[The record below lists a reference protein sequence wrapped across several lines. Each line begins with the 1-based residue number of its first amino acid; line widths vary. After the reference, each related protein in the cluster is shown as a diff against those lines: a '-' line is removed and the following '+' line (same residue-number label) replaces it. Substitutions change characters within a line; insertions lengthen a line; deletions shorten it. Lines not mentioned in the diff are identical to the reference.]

1 MSTFQLTVHDF
12 YKAYAKWL
20 FNPDDER
27 IFEKRLGLCD
37 NLYGYMGYHYGEPTG
52 LRGDG
57 TYRYYSLR
65 GAAYN
70 HFEQQD
76 TLLHQHFREAGLDT
90 VFPFDTEGSY
100 MRAAHNKTQ
109 HLNEK
114 RRAFVFAHSHDNQ
127 SAMLGMF
134 YRWLVNELDTDN
146 IIRQRGICNYVDTW
160 CSQEHIAYDAN
171 CAVTEELKQQFENT
185 YANDLAP
192 FNGNMRGF
200 WAEQD
205 RLALWDNPKRV
216 EWVRAHAQLVQ

>member
-20 FNPDDER
+20 FNPDDES
-27 IFEKRLGLCD
+27 IFVKRLGLCD
-37 NLYGYMGYHYGEPTG
+37 NMYRYFEHHYGTDYGE
-52 LRGDG
+52 
-57 TYRYYSLR
+57 YRALTNIAYDYYVDQLYIMKR
-65 GAAYN
+65 
-70 HFEQQD
+70 HFA
-76 TLLHQHFREAGLDT
+76 QHGLDT
-90 VFPFDTEGSY
+90 VFPFDTEATYCDAS
-100 MRAAHNKTQ
+100 ASHTQ

-134 YRWLVNELDTDN
+134 YRWLVNELDTGN